1 MKFLSKILLY
11 LLLPLLLITA
21 TVIAGAYY
29 WVHHPLTL
37 PAERVDI
44 IVPPGSTPATVSK
57 LLNQAGIEVN
67 TQAFV
72 LMARMAELDKKL
84 KAGGYQVVRG
94 DSPWLVVKRMANGD
108 MTQRQVTLVE
118 GWTLRQIRAALAQHP
133 DVKQTLSGLSDAELL
148 ERLGSNVTTW
158 LTAQSVK
165 TTYAEGLFFPDTY
178 IFSVGTPDIEI
189 LQRAAR
195 AQLLLIDQV
204 WGERQ
209 TGLPL
214 KTPYEAL
221 ILASIVEKETGKAS
235 DRSRI
240 SGVFI
245 NRLRLN
251 MPLQTDP
258 TVIYG
263 MGESYNGKIR
273 KQDLQTDTPWNTYTR
288 NGLPP
293 SPIAS
298 VGKAA
303 LQAAL
308 NPEAHQ
314 FLYFVAK
321 GDGSSAFSS
330 TLPEHNKNVSI
341 YILGRK
347 P

>member
-1 MKFLSKILLY
+1 
-11 LLLPLLLITA
+11 
-21 TVIAGAYY
+21 
-29 WVHHPLTL
+29 
-37 PAERVDI
+37 
-44 IVPPGSTPATVSK
+44 
-57 LLNQAGIEVN
+57 
-67 TQAFV
+67 
-72 LMARMAELDKKL
+72 
-84 KAGGYQVVRG
+84 
-94 DSPWLVVKRMANGD
+94 MANGE
-108 MTQRQVTLVE
+108 MTLRQVTLVE

-133 DVKQTLSGLSDAELL
+133 DIKQTLNDTSDAALL
-148 ERLGSNVTTW
+148 DRLGSNVTAW
-158 LTAQSVK
+158 LSAHAVPTQ
-165 TTYAEGLFFPDTY
+165 YAEGLFFPDTY
-178 IFSVGTPDIEI
+178 MFSVGTSDLEI

-195 AQLLLIDQV
+195 AQLSLIDQV
-204 WGERQ
+204 WADRQ

-214 KTPYEAL
+214 YSPYEAL
-221 ILASIVEKETGKAS
+221 ILASIVEKETARAS
-235 DRSRI
+235 DRARV

-245 NRLRLN
+245 NRLRIR

-263 MGESYNGKIR
+263 MGLSYNGKIR

-298 VGKAA
+298 AGKAA

-308 NPEAHQ
+308 KPEAHA

-330 TLPEHNKNVSI
+330 TLPEHHKNVSI